1 MRDIPIDRVM
11 TTNPM
16 TIASGES
23 AVSARV
29 LLESEGIHH
38 LPVVDDGKLV
48 GIVSTADLLKLYML
62 DEDTTLSA
70 HATVAEIMELRP
82 KVLKASARLR
92 DAAEK
97 LAAGGYHALPV
108 VDAWNALVGI
118 VTSSDLIDALLKSLP
133 LGDGSIVEAAEYDL
147 GDVME
152 QNRKLRQVC
161 DAAELYLRSGNAE
174 HEHSILVKCLAA
186 VRRSR
191 EAVAL

>member
-11 TTNPM
+11 TTNPT

-23 AVSARV
+23 AANARALLDSAR
-29 LLESEGIHH
+29 IHH

-62 DEDTTLSA
+62 DEETTLSA
-70 HATVAEIMELRP
+70 HATVAQIMELRP
-82 KVLKASARLR
+82 KVLTTTASLR

-108 VDAWNALVGI
+108 VDSSNALVGI
-118 VTSSDLIDALLKSLP
+118 VTSSDLIVALLKSLP
-133 LGDGSIVEAAEYDL
+133 LGDGSIVKAPEHDL
-147 GDVME
+147 GDVLD

-161 DAAELYLRSGNAE
+161 EAAELYLRSGNAE
-174 HEHSILVKCLAA
+174 HEHSVLVKCLAT
-186 VRRSR
+186 VR
-191 EAVAL
+191 